1 MIDNK
6 NIFKK
11 IFIIESNLRII
22 KKFNPTTIKEKIRKK
37 KIIGW
42 YIENKYICFLL
53 IIILE
58 KHTPT
63 IIIDKKIDMKKPNN
77 GFSK

>member
-11 IFIIESNLRII
+11 IFIIESKLRII

-37 KIIGW
+37 KIIG
-42 YIENKYICFLL
+42 
-53 IIILE
+53 
-58 KHTPT
+58 
-63 IIIDKKIDMKKPNN
+63 
-77 GFSK
+77 